1 MVKKSE
7 VKNVSGKDKQSV
19 SGKRSETASLK
30 KDLKKTDGKDS
41 KKEDKENVYKID
53 LFGKLKQLYFHPNDF
68 FKSVEKEKN
77 YWPILKSYMILYLIG
92 FVISILVGLYLSLG
106 EIDGF
111 DILSGLIV
119 AIIFSLTIPFA
130 MSGIVYVGTRI
141 FRSKQEFFNTFKP
154 IAYALMI
161 GVVYSI
167 IVSLILIFLPID
179 SSMLDAIENSQDID
193 AVKSAYKE
201 FLSQPG
207 TIVNLIISFISLIHV
222 FVLSTMGIAK
232 FHKMSKAKAGV
243 SIVLSVVGALIVFV
257 LIGIVFGMAGVK

>member
-1 MVKKSE
+1 M
-7 VKNVSGKDKQSV
+7 
-19 SGKRSETASLK
+19 
-30 KDLKKTDGKDS
+30 
-41 KKEDKENVYKID
+41 
-53 LFGKLKQLYFHPNDF
+53 
-68 FKSVEKEKN
+68 
-77 YWPILKSYMILYLIG
+77 
-92 FVISILVGLYLSLG
+92 SLG

-119 AIIFSLTIPFA
+119 AVIFSLTIPFA

-179 SSMLDAIENSQDID
+179 SSMLDAIENSQDVD
-193 AVKSAYKE
+193 VVKAAYGE

-207 TIVNLIISFISLIHV
+207 TIVNLVISFISLIHV
-222 FVLSTMGIAK
+222 FVLSTMGISK
-232 FHKMSKAKAGV
+232 FHKMSKAKAGF
-243 SIVLSVVGALIVFV
+243 SIVLSVVGALIIFV